1 MKSILQ
7 LDRETQLDRQRRLL
21 FCWCYTEIEWLSAQP
36 WRSRNWGANSEIR
49 QTVSLFV
56 ARLTQKLWY
65 PAADMVW
72 FSQHVPEWLYTAVLL
87 WFTHAEDFPDGM
99 ALLEPERKA
108 SECEGPEEKNI
119 YLSAEMQQNISQKVR
134 EELLRYYRFRANN
147 VDKDFTD
154 AEQAAAQKKLRQLS
168 TLPVEL

>member
-21 FCWCYTEIEWLSAQP
+21 FCWCYTEIERLSTQP
-36 WRSRNWGANSEIR
+36 WRSRNWGAYSEIR

-72 FSQHVPEWLYTAVLL
+72 FSQYVPEWLYTAVLL
-87 WFTHAEDFPDGM
+87 WFTHAKDFPDGM
-99 ALLEPERKA
+99 ALREPERKA
-108 SECEGPEEKNI
+108 SECEEPEEKI

-134 EELLRYYRFRANN
+134 GELLQYYRFRANN
-147 VDKDFTD
+147 VDKDFTA
-154 AEQAAAQKKLRQLS
+154 AEQAAAREKLRQLS